1 MNKQKKTSTVL
12 ALIVFVI
19 ALVGFF
25 WLYFQSRVKSTA
37 FNLVE
42 SNSTAILDNELT
54 RIKEEA
60 TTLLYSRKNLTS
72 MPIPEPKPKMGK
84 KGNPFSQ

>member
-1 MNKQKKTSTVL
+1 MNKQRKSSVFL
-12 ALIVFVI
+12 ALLVFII
-19 ALVGFF
+19 AIGSF
-25 WLYFQSRVKSTA
+25 LYLYLQSRVKNSSYS
-37 FNLVE
+37 LVE

-60 TTLLYSRKNLTS
+60 TTLLYNRKNLTS